1 MLFEEWDENVI
12 ESVMSQLTPSRMVV
26 TLQTPDLKLELKSP
40 KTTASE
46 SKNTKTAAAAAKPS
60 KNSLLPDE
68 FLRRDLD
75 DPDRSTR
82 VEHWYRSLYREKKFS
97 SDFIMQALRP
107 ASVSTGMKLPE
118 INPYI
123 ATDFTLVSSPSPVK
137 DGKNKTTIM
146 RKSRPDLL
154 LDEPCFRVWMHTD
167 SHFLEPRI
175 TIFLR
180 VETQSDEKMMS
191 AETMVKRELVALL
204 LRDYLS
210 EKMYV
215 WYSSSLTRIVS
226 LIHINSNAIPNTGT
240 TVKSRD

>member
-97 SDFIMQALRP
+97 SD
-107 ASVSTGMKLPE
+107 
-118 INPYI
+118 
-123 ATDFTLVSSPSPVK
+123 
-137 DGKNKTTIM
+137 
-146 RKSRPDLL
+146 
-154 LDEPCFRVWMHTD
+154 
-167 SHFLEPRI
+167 
-175 TIFLR
+175 
-180 VETQSDEKMMS
+180 
-191 AETMVKRELVALL
+191 
-204 LRDYLS
+204 
-210 EKMYV
+210 
-215 WYSSSLTRIVS
+215 
-226 LIHINSNAIPNTGT
+226 
-240 TVKSRD
+240 